1 MSLSVIEYLEHIK
14 DELDYLLQRSQ
25 GLDFDT
31 FYEDETLK
39 RAFSRSFEIIGEAA
53 KNVPEE
59 IRFEY
64 PEVEWKAM
72 AGMHDKLI
80 HHYFGIDY
88 ELVWDIIENELE
100 ELDFQITEIL
110 KIEKKKLHKK

>member
-1 MSLSVIEYLEHIK
+1 MSRSVVEYIK
-14 DELDYLLQRSQ
+14 HVKNELDYLLQKSE

-31 FYEDETLK
+31 FDTDETLK
-39 RAFSRSFEIIGEAA
+39 RAFSRSLEIIGEAV

-64 PEVEWKAM
+64 PKVEWKAM
-72 AGMHDKLI
+72 AGMRDKLI
-80 HHYFGIDY
+80 HHYFGVDF

-100 ELDFQITEIL
+100 ELSFQINRIIE
-110 KIEKKKLHKK
+110 IEKNKLG

>member
-1 MSLSVIEYLEHIK
+1 MSRSVIEYFEHINN
-14 DELDYLLQRSQ
+14 ELNYLLQKSQ

-31 FYEDETLK
+31 FIDDETLK
-39 RAFSRSFEIIGEAA
+39 RAFSRSLEIVGEAV

-72 AGMHDKLI
+72 AGMRDKLI
-80 HHYFGIDY
+80 HHYFGVDY
-88 ELVWDIIENELE
+88 ELVWDIIE
-100 ELDFQITEIL
+100 T
-110 KIEKKKLHKK
+110 EKKKLK